1 MPDLIQRLIDMEAEI
16 DKQTVINQIQASKN
30 KACVLSLCKRHVKFK
45 RLEEIAVEMNDPTAL
60 PKKELTCGYTC
71 GIMSVTCERAFF
83 IAHFFPRLRVKI
95 CVVNIDRQGGS
106 RLSATGKANIRRCR
120 LMRVKVTLRCNEC
133 KQRNYNTMKNK
144 KNTPDK
150 LELNKYCRF
159 CRKHT
164 LHSETK

>member
-1 MPDLIQRLIDMEAEI
+1 M
-16 DKQTVINQIQASKN
+16 
-30 KACVLSLCKRHVKFK
+30 
-45 RLEEIAVEMNDPTAL
+45 
-60 PKKELTCGYTC
+60 
-71 GIMSVTCERAFF
+71 RAFRF
-83 IAHFFPRLRVKI
+83 SARGGESGFRV
-95 CVVNIDRQGGS
+95 S
-106 RLSATGKANIRRCR
+106 REAVGIPGLCRRDANNKEVP